1 MSKKKTHEETPNE
14 EEVVEKIQPE
24 ADVETAEKVDNNEEA
39 TEKTELDVAQE
50 ALAASEERYLRLQA
64 DVANIRKRTQQ
75 DREDAAKYRSQTLAM
90 ELLPV
95 LDNLERALA
104 IEVSDE
110 AGESLKKG
118 IEMTLESFLA
128 AFKKEGIEEIPS
140 LGEPFD
146 PNLHQAVQTQPATED
161 QTKDTVISV
170 FQKGYTIK
178 DRVLRHAMVVVAQ

>member
-1 MSKKKTHEETPNE
+1 MSKKKTHEETQNE
-14 EEVVEKIQPE
+14 EEVVAEIQPE
-24 ADVETAEKVDNNEEA
+24 ADVETAEEVDNKEEA
-39 TEKTELDVAQE
+39 TKKTELEVAQE

-128 AFKKEGIEEIPS
+128 ALKKEGIEEIPS
-140 LGEPFD
+140 LGEVFD

-161 QTKDTVISV
+161 QAKDTVVSV